1 MLIEFREVFYARDG
15 SIVYFDFKL
24 QYGYTYYDKENQVDQ
39 KLAELSVNYRIL
51 KILAEYK

>member
-51 KILAEYK
+51 KILAECK